1 MKYLPVFLLIEQG
14 ERTVVMDH
22 NFFCGY
28 RRTAV
33 EADEVV
39 LSVTIPY
46 TSEVPYVLSR
56 IHKAFSN
63 VLCIVLLLNVLL

>member
-1 MKYLPVFLLIEQG
+1 M
-14 ERTVVMDH
+14 VMDH

-33 EADEVV
+33 KADEVV

-46 TSEVPYVLSR
+46 TSEVPYVLSSVR
-56 IHKAFSN
+56 KAFSN
-63 VLCIVLLLNVLL
+63 VRVLCIALLLYVLL